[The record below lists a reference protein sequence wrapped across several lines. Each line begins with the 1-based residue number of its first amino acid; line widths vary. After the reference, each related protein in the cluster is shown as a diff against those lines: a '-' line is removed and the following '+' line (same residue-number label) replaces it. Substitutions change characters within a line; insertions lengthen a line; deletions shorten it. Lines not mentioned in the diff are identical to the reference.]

1 MFKIKEVIFYTGYAK
16 VDVLIGIMWR
26 EIIRVENDLE
36 CESYLK

>member
-26 EIIRVENDLE
+26 EIIRVENVGTICL
-36 CESYLK
+36 L